1 MASKT
6 GGFLIDSPG
15 FLFYKIIIMKLGF
28 HISIS
33 GGFAKAAGRANS
45 LNCET
50 MQLFS
55 HNPRAWILKKIED
68 KEAELFKETVSVFGI
83 SPVAVHMP
91 YLPNLASFD
100 KDLYQK
106 STAFLCEN
114 INRTHI
120 LGADFLVLH
129 PGSFGQNSRD
139 QAISRIAGAIN
150 NALDRTNT
158 KVKLLLENTAGQGTE
173 IGNDFSQLKKI
184 ISFINKKNRIGI
196 CLDTAHAFASGL
208 DIATEK
214 GLNHTLEDFDRKIGI
229 KKLCFLHLN
238 DSKTPLGSMTDRHW
252 HIGEGHIGLEGF
264 RLILTHPVLK
274 NLPGIMETPG
284 KTEQKNRKNMEILK
298 ELSNS

>member
-1 MASKT
+1 MA
-6 GGFLIDSPG
+6 
-15 FLFYKIIIMKLGF
+15 
-28 HISIS
+28 
-33 GGFAKAAGRANS
+33 AERANS

-55 HNPRAWILKKIED
+55 HNPRAWTLKKIED
-68 KEAELFKETVSVFGI
+68 KEAELFKEAVSVFGI

-91 YLPNLASFD
+91 YRPNFASFD

-114 INRTHI
+114 INRANV
-120 LGADFLVLH
+120 LGSDFLVVH
-129 PGSFGQNSRD
+129 PGSFGQNNRE
-139 QAISRIAGAIN
+139 QGISRIAGAIN
-150 NALDRTNT
+150 IALERTNT

-184 ISFINKKNRIGI
+184 ISFVNKKNHIGI

-229 KKLCFLHLN
+229 KKLCCLHLN
-238 DSKTPLGSMTDRHW
+238 DSKTRLGSRADRHC
-252 HIGEGHIGLEGF
+252 HLGKGHIGLEGF
-264 RLILTHPVLK
+264 RLILTHPLLK
-274 NLPGIMETPG
+274 DLPGIMETPG
-284 KTEQKNRKNMEILK
+284 KTDKENQKNMDILK
-298 ELSNS
+298 ELSSS

>member
-1 MASKT
+1 
-6 GGFLIDSPG
+6 
-15 FLFYKIIIMKLGF
+15 MKLGF

-33 GGFAKAAGRANS
+33 GGFEKAAERANS
-45 LNCET
+45 LKCET

-55 HNPRAWILKKIED
+55 HNPRAWTLRKIED
-68 KEAELFKETVSVFGI
+68 KEAELFKKAVSVFDI

-100 KDLYQK
+100 KNLYKK
-106 STAFLCEN
+106 SITFLCEN
-114 INRTHI
+114 INRAHM
-120 LGADFLVLH
+120 LGADFLVMH

-139 QAISRIAGAIN
+139 QGISRISEAIN
-150 NALDRTNT
+150 SAIKRTNT
-158 KVKLLLENTAGQGTE
+158 KIKLLLENTAGQGTE

-184 ISFINKKNRIGI
+184 ISFINIKNRIGI

-208 DIATEK
+208 DIATKK

-238 DSKTPLGSMTDRHW
+238 DSKTPLGSRADRHW

-264 RLILTHPVLK
+264 RLILTHPLLK
-274 NLPGIMETPG
+274 DLPGIMETPG
-284 KTEQKNRKNMEILK
+284 KTEQEDQKNMKILK
-298 ELSNS
+298 KLSSC

>member
-1 MASKT
+1 
-6 GGFLIDSPG
+6 
-15 FLFYKIIIMKLGF
+15 MKLGF

-33 GGFAKAAGRANS
+33 GGFAKAAERANT

-55 HNPRAWILKKIED
+55 HNPRAWIAKKIED
-68 KEAELFKETVSVFGI
+68 KEVKLFKEAVSVFGI

-106 STAFLCEN
+106 STALLCEN
-114 INRTHI
+114 INRTHM

-129 PGSFGQNSRD
+129 PGSFGQNNRD
-139 QAISRIAGAIN
+139 QGISRIAGAIN
-150 NALDRTNT
+150 SALERTNT

-184 ISFINKKNRIGI
+184 ISFIDKKNRIGI

-229 KKLCFLHLN
+229 KKLYFLHLN
-238 DSKTPLGSMTDRHW
+238 DSKTPLGSRADRHW
-252 HIGEGHIGLEGF
+252 HIGKGHIGLEGF
-264 RLILTHPVLK
+264 RLILTHPLLK
-274 NLPGIMETPG
+274 DLPGIIETPG
-284 KTEQKNRKNMEILK
+284 KTEQEDQKNMNILK
-298 ELSNS
+298 ELSSR

>member
-1 MASKT
+1 
-6 GGFLIDSPG
+6 
-15 FLFYKIIIMKLGF
+15 MKFGF

-33 GGFAKAAGRANS
+33 GGFVKAAERAKS

-50 MQLFS
+50 MQFFS
-55 HNPRAWILKKIED
+55 HNPRSWALKKIKE
-68 KEAELFKETVSVFGI
+68 KEAELFKKAVSAFGI

-91 YLPNLASFD
+91 YLPNLASLD

-114 INRTHI
+114 INRAHM
-120 LGADFLVLH
+120 LGANFLVIH
-129 PGSFGQNSRD
+129 PGSYGQNSRD
-139 QAISRIAGAIN
+139 QGISRIAEAIN
-150 NALDRTNT
+150 SAIEKTNT

-173 IGNDFSQLKKI
+173 IGNDFTQLKKI

-229 KKLCFLHLN
+229 KKLCFFHLN
-238 DSKTPLGSMTDRHW
+238 DSKTLLGSRSDRHW
-252 HIGEGHIGLEGF
+252 HIGKGHIGLEGF
-264 RLILTHPVLK
+264 RLILTHPSLQD
-274 NLPGIMETPG
+274 LPGIMETPG
-284 KTEQKNRKNMEILK
+284 KTDQDDQKNMRILK